1 MHSHPI
7 LPLHTP
13 HSGRWAV
20 SVAVLCLASRVGI
33 ADELLVDPTRPATA
47 ASIAVAVSHAGQVR
61 VEAILDRDGRRFA
74 LVDGRVVHAGDD
86 LSWGHVEEVTATG
99 IRYVAAGRIQFATL
113 NVTSLHVRRAAASLE
128 AAP

>member
-1 MHSHPI
+1 M
-7 LPLHTP
+7 
-13 HSGRWAV
+13 
-20 SVAVLCLASRVGI
+20 
-33 ADELLVDPTRPATA
+33 
-47 ASIAVAVSHAGQVR
+47 
-61 VEAILDRDGRRFA
+61 EAILDRDGRRFA

-113 NVTSLHVRRAAASLE
+113 NVTSLQVRRAAASLE